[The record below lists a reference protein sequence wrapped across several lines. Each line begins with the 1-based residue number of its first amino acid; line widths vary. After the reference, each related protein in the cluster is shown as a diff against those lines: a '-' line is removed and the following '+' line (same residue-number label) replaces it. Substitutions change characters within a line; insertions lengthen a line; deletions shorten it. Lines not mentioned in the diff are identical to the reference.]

1 MGTDKTVETDAF
13 VVVGVDFGTTYT
25 GVAFTH
31 SADPD
36 PTRVTVITQW
46 PGSGNQNRPK
56 VPTEISYGPSDKN
69 RLGWQL
75 RAGTPR
81 FGGFKLFLDPEA
93 GSEAYNDKQLA
104 VTLDPG
110 NPAMESCLRDGKSA
124 TDMASDYLRL
134 VHAEVMQALAK
145 RFHRTLDTLKI
156 KFVITTPAMW
166 SPAAQ
171 HNTLMAAKAAGFGS
185 RPQDI
190 IEPVTEPEAAA
201 SYALK
206 EINSL
211 SASTAGGSSDGSGW
225 QVGKQVIICDAGGGT
240 VDLVSYSID
249 QATPYLKRFLNLAK
263 QRLGK
268 QAHLLSGHHGG
279 RGSRLM
285 QSFDSVKTNFGSNDY
300 LDDEVVEHGIRAL
313 VPIPEHDIDGEYIT
327 LSREDMVSIFDPVVG
342 KVLDLVKDVS
352 RDATKLE
359 PTKPVAGVILVGGFG
374 ESMYLFQQLK
384 AWYDEQKPPLFIC
397 SPKEP

>member
-1 MGTDKTVETDAF
+1 MGTDKTVETKAF
-13 VVVGVDFGTTYT
+13 VVVGVDFVTTYT

-36 PTRVTVITQW
+36 PTRVTVIVQW
-46 PGSGNQNRPK
+46 PGSGNQSRPK
-56 VPTEISYGPSDKN
+56 VPTEISYGPSGEN
-69 RLGWQL
+69 RWGWQL
-75 RAGTPR
+75 RAGTPW

-93 GSEAYNDKQLA
+93 GSEAYNDEQLA

-156 KFVITTPAMW
+156 KFIITMPAMC
-166 SPAAQ
+166 
-171 HNTLMAAKAAGFGS
+171 

-206 EINSL
+206 EVNSVSAL
-211 SASTAGGSSDGSGW
+211 STGGSSDGSGW

-240 VDLVSYSID
+240 MDLVSYSTD
-249 QATPYLKRFLNLAK
+249 QVTPYLKVSETTRPRGGLCGATSLDQRFLNLVK

-268 QAHLLSGHHGG
+268 QAHLLSGYHGG

-285 QSFDSVKTNFGSNDY
+285 QLLDSVKTNFGSNDY
-300 LDDEVVEHGIRAL
+300 LDDEVVEHGIREL
-313 VPIPEHDIDGEYIT
+313 VPIPEHNIDNEYIT
-327 LSREDMVSIFDPVVG
+327 LSHEDMVSIFNPVVD

-359 PTKPVAGVILVGGFG
+359 PSKPVAGVILVGGFG
-374 ESMYLFQQLK
+374 ESMYLFQQLM
-384 AWYDEQKPPLFIC
+384 AWCDEQKPPLFIC